1 MAKKTRHLED
11 ALEEARQ
18 ELEGTPS
25 STTEETTPTSA
36 GDDPGISQET
46 AQEDVSEPDPST
58 TREEPEEAPEPPRE
72 EKEEPSGI
80 DESLENANSIIR
92 RRLEKQA
99 AKFNSQLAEK
109 DDIIK
114 QMRAEFEEFKKSI
127 PQAPKK
133 ELTREQF
140 TNDIDFVKALTQS
153 QIDADREAQ
162 LALQKEKDE
171 KDAALRAE
179 QQRADDDIRQRQ
191 ERFQRN
197 VANCFGAD
205 EERNQFM
212 KKVAK
217 YTTRGLSDL
226 LDACPVAS
234 DYLLGSPKGPRVLDR
249 LLSDV
254 EAFNRVFDPQGITPM
269 DQYYELKQLE
279 KEIYGKVTP
288 ELPPEPAPAPE
299 PEPAPAK
306 KPLPRYGKPGAQG
319 GGRSA
324 DVFTDPKVRRDEVR
338 RLMGF

>member
-25 STTEETTPTSA
+25 STTEETPTSA

-58 TREEPEEAPEPPRE
+58 TREEPENAPEPPPE
-72 EKEEPSGI
+72 AKEEPSGI

-133 ELTREQF
+133 ELTRDQF
-140 TNDIDFVKALTQS
+140 TDDIAFVKALTQE
-153 QIDADREAQ
+153 QIDADRTAQ
-162 LALQKEKDE
+162 QALQKEKDE

-179 QQRADDDIRQRQ
+179 QERADEDIRQRQ

-205 EERNQFM
+205 EERSQFM

-279 KEIYGKVTP
+279 KEIYGKATMDVP
-288 ELPPEPAPAPE
+288 PAPE
-299 PEPAPAK
+299 PDPEPAPAK

-324 DVFTDPKVRRDEVR
+324 DVFTDPKARRDEVR